1 MRSFLLCLLAF
12 ALMPASSRAQA
23 PVFSVTPGESSIRFS
38 VKSSVAIV
46 GKFDQWHA
54 TLKFGSPEVTSGV
67 LSIDI
72 EAATVDTGSGMK
84 NKKLKGKDFFY
95 IEQYPKLT
103 FHSTKIVQTSP
114 TTFEVDGDFSIRGV
128 TRQEKLKLTIPA
140 KQNGEDEIQGV
151 LVFNRK
157 EYGMNKGIPFVRIE
171 DHVEVKIN
179 LRVKQLS
186 GPRLVYQNS
195 AVK

>member
-1 MRSFLLCLLAF
+1 MRSILLCLLAF
-12 ALMPASSRAQA
+12 ALMPTSSRAQA
-23 PVFSVTPGESSIRFS
+23 PVFSVTPTESNIRFS

-46 GKFDQWHA
+46 GKFDNWHA
-54 TLKFGSPEVTSGV
+54 TLKFDSPEVTSGV

-95 IEQYPKLT
+95 VEQYPKIT
-103 FHSTKIVQTSP
+103 FHSTKVVQTGP
-114 TTFEVDGDFSIRGV
+114 TTFDVDGDFSIRGV

-140 KQNGEDEIQGV
+140 KQTGEDEIQGV

-171 DHVEVKIN
+171 DHVEVRIN
-179 LRVKQLS
+179 LRVQQIGGS
-186 GPRLVYQNS
+186 RLEYR
-195 AVK
+195 K